1 MNNNNLFTA
10 PHIVLTAIEPET
22 DAAAL
27 AQWTSDSR
35 YIPLFDEKPAFPM
48 SEMQAKEMLEGI
60 LKEADEK
67 RKTFWFAIRTADESE
82 LLGIIG
88 LEWVDWANGSVYM
101 ALTMKDMDEYSQ
113 PSAKETMELIQRYVF
128 HELQMHRLSLNV
140 PEYNEGLIETLTA
153 LGFNI
158 EVRKRETLYRFGKR
172 WDSLHFGRLGKNWE
186 SSSS

>member
-1 MNNNNLFTA
+1 MNNTNLFTA

-35 YIPLFDEKPAFPM
+35 YIPLSDEKPPFPM
-48 SEMQAKEMLEGI
+48 SEMQAKAALEAI

-67 RKTFWFAIRTADESE
+67 RTTFWFAIRTADESE

-88 LEWVDWANGSVYM
+88 LEWVDWANSSVYM
-101 ALTMKDMDEYSQ
+101 ALSMKDMDEYSQ
-113 PSAKETMELIQRYVF
+113 PSTHETLELMQRYVF
-128 HELQMHRLSLNV
+128 HELHMHRLSLKV
-140 PEYNEGLIETLTA
+140 PEYNAGLIETMTT
-153 LGFNI
+153 LGFNV

-172 WDSLHFGRLGKNWE
+172 WDSLHFGRLARDWE
-186 SSSS
+186 EANS

>member
-1 MNNNNLFTA
+1 MNKNNLFTA

-22 DAAAL
+22 DAAVL

-35 YIPLFDEKPAFPM
+35 YIPLFDEKPPFPM

-67 RKTFWFAIRTADESE
+67 RKTFWFAIRTTDESE
-82 LLGIIG
+82 LLGMIG
-88 LEWVDWANGSVYM
+88 LEWVDWANGAVYM
-101 ALTMKDMDEYSQ
+101 ALTMKNLDAYGQ
-113 PSAKETMELIQRYVF
+113 PITREALELIQRYVF

-140 PEYNEGLIETLTA
+140 PEYNEGLIETMTA
-153 LGFNI
+153 LGFNV

-172 WDSLHFGRLGKNWE
+172 WDSLHFGRLARDWE
-186 SSSS
+186 TSSS

>member
-1 MNNNNLFTA
+1 MNNTNLFTA

-22 DAAAL
+22 DAASL
-27 AQWTSDSR
+27 AAWTADSR
-35 YIPLFDEKPAFPM
+35 YIPLFDEKPPFPM
-48 SEMQAKEMLEGI
+48 SEMQAKEMLAGI

-67 RKTFWFAIRTADESE
+67 RTTFWFAIRTPDESE

-88 LEWVDWANGSVYM
+88 LDWVDWPNSAVYM
-101 ALTMKDMDEYSQ
+101 SLSMKDMDEYKQAST
-113 PSAKETMELIQRYVF
+113 AEAMELIQRYVF

-140 PEYNEGLIETLTA
+140 PEYNERLIETLTA

-172 WDSLHFGRLGKNWE
+172 WDSLHFGRLARDWE

>member
-1 MNNNNLFTA
+1 MDKPLFNA
-10 PHIVLTAIEPET
+10 PHICLTAIEADD

-35 YIPLFDEKPAFPM
+35 YIPLSDDKPPHPM
-48 SEMQAKEMLEGI
+48 SELQAIEMLTAM

-67 RKTFWFAIRTADESE
+67 RTTFWFAIRMADESE

-101 ALTMKDMDEYSQ
+101 AITMKDLSEYSQ
-113 PSAKETMELIQRYVF
+113 SSTREAVDLIQRYVF
-128 HELQMHRLSLNV
+128 HELHMHRLSLNV
-140 PEYNEGLIETLTA
+140 PEYNKGLIETMTS
-153 LGFNI
+153 LGFEI

-172 WDSLHFGRLGKNWE
+172 WDSLHFGRLGQDWE
-186 SSSS
+186 AAIS

>member
-1 MNNNNLFTA
+1 MNNTNLFTA
-10 PHIVLTAIEPET
+10 DHIVLTAIEPET
-22 DAAAL
+22 DAATL
-27 AQWTSDSR
+27 AAWTSDSR
-35 YIPLFDEKPAFPM
+35 YIPLFDEKPSFPM

-67 RKTFWFAIRTADESE
+67 RKTFWFAIRTVDESE
-82 LLGIIG
+82 LLGMIG

-113 PSAKETMELIQRYVF
+113 PSTREALELIQRYVF
-128 HELQMHRLSLNV
+128 HELHQHRLSLNV
-140 PEYNEGLIETLTA
+140 PEYNAGLIETLTT

-172 WDSLHFGRLGKNWE
+172 WDSLHLGRLGKNWE